1 MMTKDTTRLG
11 LRPTLIVGLG
21 GTGHNVLVNL
31 KARYLNAY
39 GNDISRIIKLIT
51 FDTAEEAKEA
61 AGADGSAGADG
72 IAGVDGSLACGGC
85 HNTEVKTVNEMAY
98 RRSQHAEAA
107 TLDYAG
113 GRSSCAQCHSGT
125 GFVEFQETGEV
136 IANLSNPEAIN
147 CESCHGLHTTFEED
161 DYALRMEDTLFLL
174 IDDLEEVSLGASNL
188 CATCHQ
194 ARRTYTYY
202 DDGTGD
208 SVYVSSTHAGPHGSP
223 QSTVL
228 LGLGGDERIG
238 SIDITAL
245 GPASHGIATSCTG
258 CHMHESSD
266 ETVGG
271 HTWWPNVAKCQEC
284 HAGASDF
291 DVNGYITATDIKIE
305 TLFDKLLTVGIL
317 DSAGNPVK
325 DTFTR
330 DEFSAFWN
338 YMTVIEDKSHGIHN
352 PAYVKALLDNSLEV
366 LQ

>member
-1 MMTKDTTRLG
+1 MKK
-11 LRPTLIVGLG
+11 IVI
-21 GTGHNVLVNL
+21 TI
-31 KARYLNAY
+31 
-39 GNDISRIIKLIT
+39 ISLSIIMIFT
-51 FDTAEEAKEA
+51 MACEGPQGEP
-61 AGADGSAGADG
+61 GADGVDG
-72 IAGVDGSLACGGC
+72 IAGVDASVSCISC
-85 HNTEVKTVNEMAY
+85 HSTEVKADNEMAY
-98 RRSQHAEAA
+98 RRSQHALGE

-113 GRSSCAQCHSGT
+113 GRSGCARCHSGT

-136 IANLSNPEAIN
+136 IANLNNPEAIS
-147 CESCHGLHTTFEED
+147 CKSCHGLHTTFEED
-161 DYALRMEDTLFLL
+161 DYALRMDDTLHLL
-174 IDDLEEVSLGASNL
+174 IDDLVEVTLGASNL

-194 ARRTYTYY
+194 PRKAYTYY
-202 DDGTGD
+202 DDGAGD
-208 SVYVSSTHAGPHGSP
+208 SVYVSSTHAGPHHGP

-238 SIDITAL
+238 STDITAL
-245 GPASHGIATSCTG
+245 GPATHGTSVKCIG
-258 CHMHESSD
+258 CHMHESTD

-284 HAGASDF
+284 HSGVSDF

-305 TLFDKLLTVGIL
+305 TLFSKLLTIGIL
-317 DSAGNPVK
+317 DSAGHPVV

-338 YMTVIEDKSHGIHN
+338 YMTVVEDRSHGVHN